1 MWPALATDVKEWCRE
16 CVAWERAKVT
26 TQPSTP
32 VEKISIPAQ
41 RFSHVH
47 EDLVGPWLTA
57 RAGYRYLLT
66 VIVRSTRWF
75 EATPLQEITA
85 EVVLDSFVNSWVS
98 RFFLTAHVTTNR
110 GAQFTSGRWTM
121 WCTEMQV
128 DHITTM
134 AFHPQAN
141 GMVERLHRQIKDALH
156 ARGAATAWADHL
168 PWASHWSSLASQQ
181 LQRAQCQPPNVLHLW
196 TSQQLSSLFF

>member
-1 MWPALATDVKEWCRE
+1 MTRLISSRFMWPALATDVKEWCRE
-16 CVAWERAKVT
+16 CVACERAKVT

-41 RFSHVH
+41 QFSHVH

-66 VIVRSTRWF
+66 VIDRSMRWF

-98 RFFLTAHVTTNR
+98 RFGLPAHVTQIGGR
-110 GAQFTSGRWTM
+110 SSPPAPRCRWSTSLQQHSTPR
-121 WCTEMQV
+121 
-128 DHITTM
+128 
-134 AFHPQAN
+134 P
-141 GMVERLHRQIKDALH
+141 
-156 ARGAATAWADHL
+156 TAWWSALADQGRCSG
-168 PWASHWSSLASQQ
+168 WRSSRKSA
-181 LQRAQCQPPNVLHLW
+181 
-196 TSQQLSSLFF
+196 